1 LVTTSIEAYEELAVA
16 LARDPEKFA
25 AIKAKLMRNRD
36 TEPLFDSV
44 RFTHHLETAFSTMW
58 ERHRA
63 GGPPVGFSIPAAAGS
78 AVSGPDQLA
87 GVGTFLNSENP
98 K

>member
-25 AIKAKLMRNRD
+25 ATKAKLMRNRD

-44 RFTHHLETAFSTMW
+44 RFTRHLEAAFITMW
-58 ERHRA
+58 ERHLA
-63 GGPPVGFSIPAAAGS
+63 GEPPVAFSIPAAA
-78 AVSGPDQLA
+78 D
-87 GVGTFLNSENP
+87 
-98 K
+98 